1 MVKKLVKLLRDWN
14 DLLILA
20 PSALILFIVG
30 GQFIRALDPTAAVV
44 ELGVLSILNWNL
56 FLLLL
61 ASSVAYYI
69 YKISFGDYFEE
80 RWAAALSP
88 FQEALINVILW
99 LSTFSI
105 SAYILLRNL

>member
-1 MVKKLVKLLRDWN
+1 MKKVLQFIKEWN

-20 PSALILFIVG
+20 PSALLLFIVG
-30 GQFIRALDPTAAVV
+30 GQLIRALDPTAAVV

-56 FLLLL
+56 FVLLLT
-61 ASSVAYYI
+61 SSVAYYI
-69 YKISFGDYFEE
+69 YKLSFGDYFEE
-80 RWAAALSP
+80 HWAYGLAPIHAAI
-88 FQEALINVILW
+88 INVILW